1 MVLRLD
7 TRAMKPSLAGNAE
20 PPGKDTKSI
29 GVAAAYIAISIGA
42 VRAFDL
48 SFVFPQVW
56 SPAERAVE
64 SGFLIGAFVQVLL
77 VLIGAFL
84 LGLVD
89 LHSAIRKT
97 FSPTTRKAWTHRGVA
112 MGVVACAVPVHNEWL
127 MRARSPLMTA
137 DATTLRVAGRFG
149 CSVRCHQRTTNG
161 QTRPGVR

>member
-1 MVLRLD
+1 VIPE
-7 TRAMKPSLAGNAE
+7 AA
-20 PPGKDTKSI
+20 GKDTKSI

-56 SPAERAVE
+56 SPAERAVG

-89 LHSAIRKT
+89 LHSAID
-97 FSPTTRKAWTHRGVA
+97 
-112 MGVVACAVPVHNEWL
+112 EWL
-127 MRARSPLMTA
+127 RRVRSALMTA
-137 DATTLRVAGRFG
+137 DATTLRAARRFG

-161 QTRPGVR
+161 QTRSGVR